1 MGFITEFIKRAC
13 AKSQILAH
21 HVIWNIET
29 NKFRDEEGQVK
40 DGEGNTN
47 IASSETWPSFSID
60 ICYLDTISGLFPP

>member
-29 NKFRDEEGQVK
+29 NKFRDEEGQIK
-40 DGEGNTN
+40 DGTRVGTYM
-47 IASSETWPSFSID
+47 ARETRGRFFSLCSFVR
-60 ICYLDTISGLFPP
+60 